1 MSEKLDL
8 TRFEKKM
15 VIRNMEEKDINKIIE
30 LQKDCFPGMEPW
42 EPEHLISHLAHFP
55 EGQFCAEYEGEIIG
69 SCSSLII
76 NFDEYDD
83 RHTWQD
89 ITDDGYITNHN
100 PDGLN
105 LYGIEVMVH
114 PEYRRM
120 KIGHRLY
127 EARKDLARRL
137 NLKSIIIGGRIPNYH
152 KYAEEMTARAYVEQV
167 TRHQIYDP
175 VLSFQL
181 MNGFTLM
188 RICLLYTS
196 PSPRDAHES
205 RMP

>member
-15 VIRNMEEKDINKIIE
+15 VIRNIEEKDIEKIID

-42 EPEHLISHLAHFP
+42 KREHLISHLEHFP
-55 EGQFCAEYEGEIIG
+55 EGQFCAEFEGEIIG
-69 SCSSLII
+69 SCSSLLI

-105 LYGIEVMVH
+105 MYGIEVMVD
-114 PEYRRM
+114 PKYRRM

-152 KYAEEMTARAYVEQV
+152 KYAEEMTAREYVEQV

-188 RICLLYTS
+188 RINPNYL
-196 PSPRDAHES
+196 
-205 RMP
+205 RMIQLRSSMRR

>member
-1 MSEKLDL
+1 
-8 TRFEKKM
+8 
-15 VIRNMEEKDINKIIE
+15 
-30 LQKDCFPGMEPW
+30 
-42 EPEHLISHLAHFP
+42 
-55 EGQFCAEYEGEIIG
+55 
-69 SCSSLII
+69 
-76 NFDEYDD
+76 
-83 RHTWQD
+83 
-89 ITDDGYITNHN
+89 
-100 PDGLN
+100 
-105 LYGIEVMVH
+105 
-114 PEYRRM
+114 M

-188 RICLLYTS
+188 RINPNYLPDDTASIKYATLMQWNNVDYLPQSKRYYKSAFPVRICVIQYEMKRFT
-196 PSPRDAHES
+196 PSRNLPIRLNIMSMWLPMRDLISRCSRRFSRRSSCHFSRSVRRVLPFRGLPNIPRTISASLQIS
-205 RMP
+205 R